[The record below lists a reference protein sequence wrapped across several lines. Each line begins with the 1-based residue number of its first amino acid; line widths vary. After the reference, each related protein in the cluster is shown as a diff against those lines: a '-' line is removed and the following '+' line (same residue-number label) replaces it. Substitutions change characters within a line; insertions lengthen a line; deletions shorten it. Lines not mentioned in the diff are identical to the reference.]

1 MRVKAVE
8 GATGDMPQEVLPA
21 VFGWSRPVGD
31 LRRLATELDAADLIG
46 AVIAPAVVLDASRDR
61 FLKATESR

>member
-1 MRVKAVE
+1 
-8 GATGDMPQEVLPA
+8 
-21 VFGWSRPVGD
+21 
-31 LRRLATELDAADLIG
+31 LATELDAADLIG